1 MKFADS
7 SLSYHLPLNS
17 NHANK
22 PRTIRMTDSIGVLFG
37 NRLIQQKPPAPCR
50 WFLFFHIL
58 DGIQLNKTDNLN
70 FCFLITEIQ
79 FSEKWASIHAV
90 KIENVYPVSDG

>member
-1 MKFADS
+1 MKFAD
-7 SLSYHLPLNS
+7 SLSYHLPRNS

-37 NRLIQQKPPAPCR
+37 NRLIQQKPPALCR

-79 FSEKWASIHAV
+79 LSEKWASIHAV
-90 KIENVYPVSDG
+90 KIENVCPESDG